1 MLYYNAIQPQTL
13 ELLKTLQE
21 KEAFQSLRLVGGTA
35 LALQIGHRFSDD
47 LDLFG
52 VFDMGRNDVSAV
64 LSSFPNVIHIGGSK
78 NIHIYA
84 INNIKVDFVNYAYP
98 WLRPSLE
105 IDGLRL
111 AAIEDIAAMKMAA
124 ITGRGTKKDFID
136 IYYLLKRYSL
146 PELLS
151 FYQKKYH
158 DGSLFL
164 VLRSLVYFDDADN
177 DPLPNIFSP
186 LAWSEVKE
194 EIRKNVL
201 RFTEK

>member
-1 MLYYNAIQPQTL
+1 M
-13 ELLKTLQE
+13 
-21 KEAFQSLRLVGGTA
+21 
-35 LALQIGHRFSDD
+35 
-47 LDLFG
+47 
-52 VFDMGRNDVSAV
+52 
-64 LSSFPNVIHIGGSK
+64 
-78 NIHIYA
+78 
-84 INNIKVDFVNYAYP
+84 
-98 WLRPSLE
+98 RPSLE

>member
-1 MLYYNAIQPQTL
+1 MLYYNAIRSQTL
-13 ELLKTLQE
+13 ELLKTLQK

-52 VFDMGRNDVSAV
+52 VLDMGRNDVSAV
-64 LSSFPNVIHIGGSK
+64 LNSFPNVIHIGGSK